1 MSTTTLTLLEI
12 DVVAREAGLHPDLCE
27 RLIRLGLLDGPPFA
41 PDAASRL
48 ALAARLRRDLGLD
61 WSGAVFACELLR
73 RIDDLE
79 AQLRRPRTR
88 GVT

>member
-1 MSTTTLTLLEI
+1 VTVTTLTLVDIEVL
-12 DVVAREAGLHPDLCE
+12 ARDAGLHPEVCE

-41 PDAASRL
+41 VDAASQL
-48 ALAARLRRDLGLD
+48 ARAARLRRDLGLG

-79 AQLRRPRTR
+79 AQVRRYNRE
-88 GVT
+88 G

>member
-1 MSTTTLTLLEI
+1 MTGTAVRVVDIEI
-12 DVVAREAGLHPDLCE
+12 VAREAGLHPDLCE

-41 PDAASRL
+41 VDAASQL
-48 ALAARLRRDLGLD
+48 ARAARLRRDLGLG

-79 AQLRRPRTR
+79 AQVRRYNRE
-88 GVT
+88 G

>member
-1 MSTTTLTLLEI
+1 MTVTTLTLVDIEVLAH
-12 DVVAREAGLHPDLCE
+12 DAGLHPEVCE

-41 PDAASRL
+41 VDAASQL
-48 ALAARLRRDLGLD
+48 ARAARLRRDLGLG

-79 AQLRRPRTR
+79 ARVRRYNRE
-88 GVT
+88 G

>member
-1 MSTTTLTLLEI
+1 MTVTSLAVV
-12 DVVAREAGLHPDLCE
+12 DVEVLAHDSGLHPEVCR

-41 PDAASRL
+41 VDAASQL
-48 ALAARLRRDLGLD
+48 ARAARLRRDLGLG

-79 AQLRRPRTR
+79 AQVRRYNRE
-88 GVT
+88 G